1 MKMNKLCATAMAVV
15 MAMSAAAVPA
25 FADDAAKSATTNVTA
40 TVNGSYSIIVPES
53 ITLTGTS
60 GTGVKSAI
68 ISVTLKGDIPE
79 DKTVNVTTTAPVMKC
94 TGAKDVTATVETP
107 KTSWNRTDLLANSNA
122 GTKSDYTVQ
131 ATLTPGEW
139 SGVAT
144 FNCSLDAAS

>member
-1 MKMNKLCATAMAVV
+1 
-15 MAMSAAAVPA
+15 MS
-25 FADDAAKSATTNVTA
+25 
-40 TVNGSYSIIVPES
+40 G
-53 ITLTGTS
+53 TG

-79 DKTVNVTTTAPVMKC
+79 DKAVNVTTTAPVMKC

-122 GTKSDYTVQ
+122 GTKSDYTVH

-144 FNCSLDAAS
+144 FNCTMS

>member
-53 ITLTGTS
+53 VTLSGTG

-79 DKTVNVTTTAPVMKC
+79 DKAVNVTTTAPVMKC

-107 KTSWNRTDLLANSNA
+107 KTSWSTDLLANSNA

-144 FNCSLDAAS
+144 FNCTMS